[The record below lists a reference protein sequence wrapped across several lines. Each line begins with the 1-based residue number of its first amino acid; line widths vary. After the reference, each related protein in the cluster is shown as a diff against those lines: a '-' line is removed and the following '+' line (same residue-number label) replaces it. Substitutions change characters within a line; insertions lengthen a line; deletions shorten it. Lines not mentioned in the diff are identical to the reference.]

1 MVHEPSTGEIGGID
15 AQGGGVLS
23 CGGDR
28 GERDSASSMETHE
41 VSAKGASCPVGGTNG
56 RPRHQP
62 VTFDPHSGSVLSL
75 KVSTCTLHQV
85 RLHVHCTCRVHLH
98 VHVKKLGCRGNNSNL
113 SRNSEGQWIN
123 LG

>member
-28 GERDSASSMETHE
+28 GGRDSASSMETHE
-41 VSAKGASCPVGGTNG
+41 VSAKGVSCSVGGTNG

-75 KVSTCTLHQV
+75 KVSTCTLHT
-85 RLHVHCTCRVHLH
+85 RLGYMHIVHA
-98 VHVKKLGCRGNNSNL
+98 GF
-113 SRNSEGQWIN
+113 IYMYM
-123 LG
+123 